1 MLQQFLISNKFRFM
15 KVWIFPH
22 LWEIF
27 MSMPL
32 FLCIWHLNDLTLM
45 LVAYMRSQYLFVLH
59 RDHLGLWD
67 PLLWFQCVSWSSH
80 AGCTLPY
87 NSISSL
93 GSWGGDQGT
102 GSLLLTDQC
111 QCCLARVRCHIRVW
125 PRHAL
130 PVFQAL
136 AQLCTLSWSHHPSCG
151 VFQHVTHWAASTS
164 ANVTPPSWISLFLE
178 TWESNFFFSVIT
190 QCLGFCY
197 SNTH

>member
-1 MLQQFLISNKFRFM
+1 MLQQFLISNKFHFM

-32 FLCIWHLNDLTLM
+32 FLCIWHLNDLKLM

-67 PLLWFQCVSWSSH
+67 PLLWFQCVSWSSR
-80 AGCTLPY
+80 AGWTLPY

-93 GSWGGDQGT
+93 GSWGSDQGM
-102 GSLLLTDQC
+102 GSLLLTEQC
-111 QCCLARVRCHIRVW
+111 QCCPARVRRHTRVW
-125 PRHAL
+125 PRHSL

-136 AQLCTLSWSHHPSCG
+136 AQLCTLFWSHHPSCG
-151 VFQHVTHWAASTS
+151 VFQHVKHWATSHSTD
-164 ANVTPPSWISLFLE
+164 VTPPSWTSLFLE
-178 TWESNFFFSVIT
+178 TWESNFVLYNYPVSGI
-190 QCLGFCY
+190 LL
-197 SNTH
+197 